1 MENNFCKE
9 AYDWLDGNQL
19 SYDIWNKKYRY
30 NNENFEEW
38 LDRVSGGKEHIRD
51 LIKAK
56 KFLFGGRTLANR
68 GTDRGSYS
76 NCYSHGYIEDSLEG
90 IMDAAKNIAMTFKAQ
105 GGQGLSLSKIRPK
118 GSMIAGKFKSDG
130 IVPFMEIFNTV
141 TESVSQGGSRKGA
154 LLMSLNINHPEAET
168 FMTIKSDLKKINK
181 ANLSV
186 EIDDTF
192 MKKVEA
198 GDTEASRLF
207 NILCEQACKY
217 AEPGVIFT
225 NKFRNYNLMEFVDSY
240 QIETCNPCGEQPLAK
255 HSACNLC
262 SINLSEYVLNPFTQE
277 VQFDWDSFTEDID
290 YIVEAMDDIIDENL
304 KNHALEEQRNQ
315 VAKYRNLGIGI
326 MGIHDMFIKYGFKYG
341 DPLSKDLLK
350 SIVNVL
356 FRTSVLA
363 SAKWGMLRGNFPGY
377 EDSIWE
383 ASILKKVFKP
393 EEIKDLKKNNHL
405 RNCSLLSVAP
415 CGSIGTMLNVSTG
428 IEPWFSTHYIRNTK
442 SLNGEKEQS
451 YTVWAPVVKQ
461 AMDKHWFEDT
471 IVTANDL
478 NYMDRISV
486 QAIVQDVCDTAI
498 SSTLNLPKDTTPEDI
513 KKIYMYAWKMGLKG
527 VTVYVDG
534 SRDPILTTNLEESK
548 SKDNKP
554 VFDTITP
561 ISRKTFGTTYGATHC
576 KKCACGTLYITTN
589 LDKDGNLVEVF
600 THTSKGGIC
609 QANLN
614 AVTRM
619 ISLGLRSGIK
629 IEEIEDQLKG
639 IHCPACQMIKAKGN
653 HVDGLSCPDIT
664 AKTIKEFVS
673 KGWKVCKNTEKSLEK
688 CENTDQKPLEK
699 CENKCPECGE
709 SIINTGGCISCP
721 NCGYSKCG

>member
-1 MENNFCKE
+1 MESNFCKE
-9 AYDWLDGNQL
+9 AYEWLNGNQL
-19 SYDIWNKKYRY
+19 SYDIWNNKYRY

-38 LDRVSGGKEHIRD
+38 LDRVSGGKEHIRKI
-51 LIKAK
+51 IKAK

-154 LLMSLNINHPEAET
+154 LLMSLDINHPEAET

-192 MKKVEA
+192 MEKVEA
-198 GDTEASRLF
+198 EDTEANRLF

-225 NKFRNYNLMEFVDSY
+225 NRFRNYNLMEFVDSY

-277 VQFDWDSFTEDID
+277 VQFDWDSFVEDID
-290 YIVEAMDDIIDENL
+290 YIVAAMDDIIDENL
-304 KNHALEEQRNQ
+304 KNHALKEQRDQ

-341 DPLSKDLLK
+341 DSLSKDLLK
-350 SIVNVL
+350 NIVNTL
-356 FRTSVLA
+356 FRNSVLA

-377 EDSIWE
+377 EESIWE
-383 ASILKKVFKP
+383 ANILKEVFNP
-393 EEIKDLKKNNHL
+393 EEIKELKKENHL

-461 AMDKHWFEDT
+461 AMDNHWFEDT

-478 NYMDRISV
+478 NYVDRIGIQAVV
-486 QAIVQDVCDTAI
+486 QNVCDTAI
-498 SSTLNLPKDTTPEDI
+498 SSTLNLPKSTTPEDI

-534 SRDPILTTNLEESK
+534 SRDPILTTNPEENKKEESK
-548 SKDNKP
+548 P
-554 VFDTITP
+554 IFDTITP

-653 HVDGLSCPDIT
+653 YVDGLSCPDIT

-673 KGWKVCKNTEKSLEK
+673 KGWKVCKNTEKLEK
-688 CENTDQKPLEK
+688 CENTTQNSLEK